1 LLEFGHIL
9 SFLKVEDKRCLLG
22 ETSRVLLS
30 GDLFPKA
37 FEFEALLG
45 KRSKEMHDVQ
55 GQADW

>member
-1 LLEFGHIL
+1 LEI
-9 SFLKVEDKRCLLG
+9 ENKRCLLR

-45 KRSKEMHDVQ
+45 EWRKKMQDVQ
-55 GQADW
+55 WQADWKLS